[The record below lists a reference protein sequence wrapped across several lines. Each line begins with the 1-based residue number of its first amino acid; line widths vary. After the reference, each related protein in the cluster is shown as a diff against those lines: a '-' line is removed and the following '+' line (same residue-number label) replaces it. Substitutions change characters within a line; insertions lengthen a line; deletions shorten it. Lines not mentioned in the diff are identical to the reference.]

1 VIGFVLEQIVRPVNA
16 VLQPSIGGQNGL
28 HCGLTKEIRVQILE
42 GKVVSQARRQQ
53 IKAQVEQFKQASQRA
68 PGLAVILV
76 GADPA
81 SQVYV
86 SNKLKTCGEVG
97 ILSFE
102 HQLPESTTALQLKL
116 VIDSLNEDPKVDGIL
131 LQLPLPKHLNSDE
144 CISWISPAKDADCL
158 TPKNLG
164 LLWSGRALTT
174 PCTPWGVMVIL
185 EHYKYNVSGMNA
197 VVIGRSNIVGK
208 PMAHLLTQ
216 ANATVTVC
224 HSKTK
229 DLRAHTLQADLVVV
243 AAGQPEFL
251 GAGDFKKDSIVI
263 DVGIHR
269 KPSADGKTKLCGDVR
284 LKELEGVIK
293 AGSPVPGGVGP
304 MTITML
310 MENTLRLAQ
319 ARQGNK

>member
-1 VIGFVLEQIVRPVNA
+1 M
-16 VLQPSIGGQNGL
+16 
-28 HCGLTKEIRVQILE
+28 
-42 GKVVSQARRQQ
+42 VSAARRQK
-53 IKAQVEQFKQASQRA
+53 IAAQAEEFKKSAGRP

-76 GADPA
+76 GQDPA

-86 SNKLKTCGEVG
+86 NNKLKACDEVG
-97 ILSFE
+97 VHSIE
-102 HQLPESTTALQLKL
+102 HKLPDSTTPENLKAT
-116 VIDSLNEDPKVDGIL
+116 IDSLNADPMIDGIL
-131 LQLPLPKHLNSDE
+131 LQLPLPKHLNADE
-144 CISWISPAKDADCL
+144 AINWISPAKDADCL
-158 TPKNLG
+158 TAHNLG

-185 EHYKYNVSGMNA
+185 EHYGIDVSGMNA

-208 PMAHLLTQ
+208 PMAHLLTE

-229 DLRAHTLQADLVVV
+229 DLRTHTLQADLVVV
-243 AAGQPEFL
+243 AAGRREFV

-269 KPSADGKTKLCGDVR
+269 HNFNGKSRICGDVR
-284 LKELEGVIK
+284 LKELDGVIR
-293 AGSPVPGGVGP
+293 AGTPVPGGVGP

-310 MENTLRLAQ
+310 LENTIRLA
-319 ARQGNK
+319 RFRLT